1 MSRPESR
8 EVEIHTPDEEVYGLR
23 LLQRIMTEAH
33 LRSLSKL
40 VVPILL
46 IGQAIVN
53 RGSSPQ
59 DAGSYLA
66 GVRPVDRRLVMRC
79 LDLGA
84 ADVILRPMHAK
95 CVMSLEIH
103 AHRVRKDAAK
113 EQQAILEVR
122 RGRKRS
128 WVGVNEERPFAY
140 LREAMVSS
148 LMKGICRLP
157 TDDDDKIANVSI
169 AVSTER
175 QAAIATAIGSW
186 HFCAHDFSD
195 DELLLAAM
203 VMFKHA
209 LSMPQLER
217 WRIPADQLINFLVAC
232 RAAYNSFVP
241 YHNFRHVVD
250 VLQATFNFLVHIG
263 IIAPYPLDLHSQAPA
278 TSPVADLLSP
288 IDGLTL
294 LITAI
299 GHDVGHPGVN
309 NGFLVTLNAPL
320 AQLYNDRSV
329 LESFHCAAYSQI
341 LRRYWPA
348 VFEDSKMRNLMISSI
363 LATDMGLHF
372 DYMKKLGDL
381 QAKLEVNSTTDG
393 WNGRMVE
400 EQKALACSLLIKC
413 ADISNVARKYE
424 AALQWMFILSDEF
437 SRQSSMENELEIQSS
452 LLATPKK
459 DLVSL
464 AKAQLGFMNM
474 FAIPLFQGVADIMP
488 TMQYTVDELER
499 NKVLFEG
506 RVHEEQAKEDPRT
519 GQNVY
524 DVRSKCEDSS
534 NLCYSALGWISEYL
548 NQDNVIE
555 ALGAEVSNYESCNF
569 DINRNFLFAGDWF
582 QPFHRLVP
590 GLLEKI
596 PVLIYAGDADY
607 ICNWLG
613 NRAWTEALEWPG
625 QKGFNKADIKS
636 LTVADDKK
644 GKEYGKVK
652 SSGNFTFMQIY
663 GAGHMVPMD
672 QPESSSDFFN
682 RWLSGEWN
690 A

>member
-1 MSRPESR
+1 
-8 EVEIHTPDEEVYGLR
+8 
-23 LLQRIMTEAH
+23 
-33 LRSLSKL
+33 
-40 VVPILL
+40 
-46 IGQAIVN
+46 
-53 RGSSPQ
+53 
-59 DAGSYLA
+59 
-66 GVRPVDRRLVMRC
+66 
-79 LDLGA
+79 
-84 ADVILRPMHAK
+84 
-95 CVMSLEIH
+95 
-103 AHRVRKDAAK
+103 
-113 EQQAILEVR
+113 
-122 RGRKRS
+122 
-128 WVGVNEERPFAY
+128 
-140 LREAMVSS
+140 
-148 LMKGICRLP
+148 MKGICRLP

-217 WRIPADQLINFLVAC
+217 WRIPA
-232 RAAYNSFVP
+232 
-241 YHNFRHVVD
+241 
-250 VLQATFNFLVHIG
+250 
-263 IIAPYPLDLHSQAPA
+263 
-278 TSPVADLLSP
+278 
-288 IDGLTL
+288 
-294 LITAI
+294 
-299 GHDVGHPGVN
+299 
-309 NGFLVTLNAPL
+309 
-320 AQLYNDRSV
+320 
-329 LESFHCAAYSQI
+329 
-341 LRRYWPA
+341 
-348 VFEDSKMRNLMISSI
+348 
-363 LATDMGLHF
+363 
-372 DYMKKLGDL
+372 GD
-381 QAKLEVNSTTDG
+381 
-393 WNGRMVE
+393 
-400 EQKALACSLLIKC
+400 
-413 ADISNVARKYE
+413 
-424 AALQWMFILSDEF
+424 
-437 SRQSSMENELEIQSS
+437 
-452 LLATPKK
+452 
-459 DLVSL
+459 
-464 AKAQLGFMNM
+464 
-474 FAIPLFQGVADIMP
+474 
-488 TMQYTVDELER
+488 
-499 NKVLFEG
+499 
-506 RVHEEQAKEDPRT
+506 
-519 GQNVY
+519 
-524 DVRSKCEDSS
+524 

-682 RWLSGEWN
+682 RCYLPVPSSSAKLKAGGGHTDPSSSYGQGTPHGRFPPDNSNLTEEQLDPYFNAFEASSKDLESLLTGPMEKVNRRTVSHLQSLAADLCDLGSRFNGFALSEPSATLGPAIERVGQAADSSYIATEELAGSLGASFAEPMRESAQFAGVVRN
-690 A
+690 VLKYRQLKRIQQEQTNDELNRKK